1 MNIRARNSSFL
12 YAFLLLGVIK
22 NNNSYSTVKAKN
34 GYNTVKVK
42 EDLFME
48 DKNETVD
55 TTAEV
60 SNETVQE
67 VKKEKTFTQE
77 QLNKYLAT
85 EKAKWKQESEAEK
98 NEAERLAK
106 LSAEEKA
113 AEKEKKLAEKEN
125 ELNYKELVG
134 NAKDV
139 LSDKGIP
146 ASFANWIVSERDTAE
161 KVTEK
166 IEDFVKK
173 FNSELEKMVVKRLAG
188 EVPKAGSEKTKK
200 KVSRASY

>member
-1 MNIRARNSSFL
+1 
-12 YAFLLLGVIK
+12 
-22 NNNSYSTVKAKN
+22 
-34 GYNTVKVK
+34 
-42 EDLFME
+42 ME
-48 DKNETVD
+48 DNKEKVD
-55 TTAEV
+55 TTVEV

-85 EKAKWKQESEAEK
+85 EKAKWKQEAEAEK

-106 LSAEEKA
+106 LTAEEKA
-113 AEKEKKLAEKEN
+113 AEKEKKLAEREI

-146 ASFANWIVSERDTAE
+146 ASFANWIVSKSDTAE
-161 KVTEK
+161 NVTQK
-166 IEDFVKK
+166 IEDFSKK
-173 FNSELEKMVVKRLAG
+173 FNSELEKMVVKRLSG
-188 EVPKAGSEKTKK
+188 NVPKSGTENTKK
-200 KVSRASY
+200 NISRSSY

>member
-1 MNIRARNSSFL
+1 ME
-12 YAFLLLGVIK
+12 
-22 NNNSYSTVKAKN
+22 NNEEK
-34 GYNTVKVK
+34 
-42 EDLFME
+42 
-48 DKNETVD
+48 VD
-55 TTAEV
+55 TTVEV
-60 SNETVQE
+60 SKENVQE
-67 VKKEKTFTQE
+67 EKKEKTFTQE

-106 LSAEEKA
+106 LTAEEKA
-113 AEKEKKLAEKEN
+113 TEKEKKLAEKEI

-146 ASFANWIVSERDTAE
+146 VSFANWIVSKEDTAE

-166 IEDFVKK
+166 IEDFSKK

-188 EVPKAGSEKTKK
+188 DVPKVGAENNKK
-200 KVSRASY
+200 KIARASY